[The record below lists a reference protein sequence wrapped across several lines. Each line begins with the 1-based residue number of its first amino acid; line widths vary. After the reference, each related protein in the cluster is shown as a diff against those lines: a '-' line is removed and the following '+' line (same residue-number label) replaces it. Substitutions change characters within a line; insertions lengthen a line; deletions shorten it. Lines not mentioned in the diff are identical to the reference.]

1 MGHIGHCLQRI
12 AYPRLRNVTK
22 LQNRNTNRNLNTMS
36 WHRNMFQMKEEDKT
50 PEEQLSKVEIANLP
64 KKRVQCNDRKDDTR
78 TREKNGCI
86 K

>member
-1 MGHIGHCLQRI
+1 
-12 AYPRLRNVTK
+12 
-22 LQNRNTNRNLNTMS
+22 
-36 WHRNMFQMKEEDKT
+36 MKEEDKT